1 MCKPHLQEH
10 KNENTLSGFRRI
22 CAYKNKER
30 KNKMKLLKDK
40 ILTKATQKKSIAIL
54 LTLLMAMPSI
64 LVILPTVSA
73 QYTKMPDRD
82 TFTSVGVSPSL
93 IGLGQ
98 DVLINIMVYP
108 GPSGPTYEGQATLV
122 GPIQQGQA
130 NGFANVSIT
139 ITKPDGT
146 KETSK
151 PTDISLHNIGQG
163 EPGRMQIVGHLMFRY
178 VPTMVGT
185 YSLTASFPGQTY
197 TTDAISN
204 TIKLSV
210 FYKPSSSTQA
220 TTFTVQNELVTGGLI
235 DGSPWSPLPENYW
248 ENPVQTDNREWYA
261 ISGDWIQGGYDRL
274 GSNYNPYST
283 APKTPHILYSKQ
295 IADSGLIGGTWGS
308 QPLPQSSGQY
318 GALSYTQDPIIEGGK
333 IYRNHRTGYFECV
346 DLRTGVRQWE
356 AAGSISIGQR
366 LDLPFQTDVQVNE
379 GAISN
384 WLWGGLTFS
393 TSGTGTD
400 KWYRY
405 SPFNGDLLQTI
416 SNVPKDLSYVG
427 FDDGDPIVWCVQSVG
442 YGGTLWN
449 TTLPLKLPYVNL
461 IKWDFRQLVSTKYYM
476 QSTSSDWRAGIVWNV
491 SAMQS
496 DQASIGDSNF
506 RAPLAMAYRDANVV
520 VVRNPNAMQI
530 MAGYDYTTGRFL
542 WKNNATVLNIDILV
556 QGVSTSPSGPMIML
570 DSQSNN
576 HVAYDVKTGQE
587 IWRASRGNLPW
598 SQVPAYTYVY
608 HNGTFFTGSYD
619 GYVRA
624 YSTKDAKLIWQSD
637 FAGTNNENV
646 VGTNPFSGGR
656 AVGADGVLY
665 YASSTEYQLMPRTR
679 FQNLIAIS
687 EATGKYLW
695 NLPIGIA
702 PRALAEGYL
711 LGEDIDNGMM
721 YVIGKGKTSMTVNAP
736 DMGVEF
742 GRSVM
747 ITGTVMDQSPGKPN
761 TPAVSDSDMS
771 EWMDYLYGQNA
782 TLLNNP
788 PSPYGVPVTLSV
800 LDANGNYREIGKTTT
815 NSDGFFKLNWKPD
828 IQGDYTVYASFAGS
842 DSYWPSNSVTAFS
855 VDSTS
860 PTTAPTQAQI
870 TSAADT
876 YLLPGIIAIIVAIA
890 IVGIVLALLVT
901 KKRP

>member
-1 MCKPHLQEH
+1 
-10 KNENTLSGFRRI
+10 
-22 CAYKNKER
+22 
-30 KNKMKLLKDK
+30 MKFLKDQ
-40 ILTKATQKKSIAIL
+40 ILAKATTKKLIAIF
-54 LTLLMAMPSI
+54 LTLLMVMSSELI
-64 LVILPTVSA
+64 FLPTVLA

-82 TFTSVGVSPSL
+82 TMTGVGVSPSL

-130 NGFANVSIT
+130 AGYANVSVT

-151 PTDISLHNIGQG
+151 PTDIALQNIGQG

-185 YSLTASFPGQTY
+185 YSITASFPGQTY

-210 FYKPSSSTQA
+210 YYKPSSSIQP
-220 TTFTVQNELVTGGLI
+220 TTFTVQNELVSGGLI
-235 DGSPWSPLPENYW
+235 DGSPWSPLPKNYW
-248 ENPVQTDNREWYA
+248 ENPVQTNNREWYTL
-261 ISGDWIQGGYDRL
+261 SGDWVIGGYDRL

-283 APKTPHILYSKQ
+283 APNSPHILYSRQ
-295 IADSGLIGGTWGS
+295 IADSGLIGGAWGS
-308 QPLPQSSGQY
+308 KPLPQSSGQY
-318 GALSYTQDPIIEGGK
+318 GALSYTSDPIIEGGK
-333 IYRNHRTGYFECV
+333 IYRNHKTGYFECV
-346 DLRTGVRQWE
+346 DLRTGTRLWE
-356 AAGSISIGQR
+356 APGSVSLAQR

-379 GAISN
+379 GAISS
-384 WLWGGLTFS
+384 WLWGGITFS
-393 TSGTGTD
+393 TSGTGTTS
-400 KWYRY
+400 WYRY
-405 SPFNGDLLQTI
+405 STFNGDLLQTI
-416 SNVPKDLSYVG
+416 TNVPKDLSYVG

-461 IKWDFRQLVSTKYYM
+461 IKWNFSQLINTKYYS
-476 QSTSSDWRAGIVWNV
+476 QSTANDWRLGIVWNV

-496 DQASIGDSNF
+496 DQVSIGDSDF
-506 RAPLAMAYRDANVV
+506 RAPIAMPYRDANVV
-520 VVRNPNAMQI
+520 VVRTPNAMQI
-530 MAGYDYTTGRFL
+530 MAGYDYTTGKFL

-556 QGVSTSPSGPMIML
+556 QGVSTSSAGPMIML
-570 DSQSNN
+570 DGGSND
-576 HVAYDVKTGQE
+576 HVAYDVRTGQE
-587 IWRASRGNLPW
+587 IWRASRGELPW
-598 SQVPAYTYVY
+598 SQIPAYTYVY
-608 HNGTFFTGSYD
+608 HNGTLFTGSYD

-624 YSTKDAKLIWQSD
+624 YSTNDGKIKWTSD
-637 FAGTNNENV
+637 YAGTNTESI
-646 VGTNPFSGGR
+646 VGTYPFNGR
-656 AVGADGVLY
+656 SLGADGILY
-665 YASSTEYQLMPRTR
+665 YSSSTEYQLMPRTR
-679 FQNLIAIS
+679 FQHLIAIN
-687 EATGKYLW
+687 ETTGKYLW
-695 NLPIGIA
+695 TLPIGIA

-711 LGEDIDNGMM
+711 LGEDIDNGMQ
-721 YVIGKGKTSMTVNAP
+721 YVLGKGKTSMTVTAP

-742 GRSVM
+742 GRSII

-771 EWMDYLYGQNA
+771 TWMDYLYGQNA

-788 PSPYGVPVTLSV
+788 PTPHGVPVTIYV

-815 NSDGFFKLNWKPD
+815 NSNGFFKLNWAPD
-828 IQGDYTVYASFAGS
+828 IIGDFTVYASFAGS
-842 DSYWPSNSVTAFS
+842 DSYWSSNAVTAFS
-855 VDSTS
+855 VDAA
-860 PTTAPTQAQI
+860 APTITPAQTQN

-876 YLLPGIIAIIVAIA
+876 YVLPGIIAIIVAIA